1 MHAFVVVLPLL
12 LRTFAFISEKI
23 VLTEK
28 VSLFSEQNCTARC
41 NHVFLLQRRLAAD
54 NEQLR
59 VKTTQLEE
67 EAERLQGVVNEQN
80 QSVQDEFKKM
90 IRLVNKK
97 DDNMQKMMQKMTSEA
112 EKTHT
117 TSMLEKDKEI
127 QKTRDQVK
135 NYESQIRSKEKEVE
149 EHLLHGTIMTFF
161 FLLFILQGSQGNEY
175 RFRLIHGLRF
185 NDM

>member
-112 EKTHT
+112 EK
-117 TSMLEKDKEI
+117 DKEI